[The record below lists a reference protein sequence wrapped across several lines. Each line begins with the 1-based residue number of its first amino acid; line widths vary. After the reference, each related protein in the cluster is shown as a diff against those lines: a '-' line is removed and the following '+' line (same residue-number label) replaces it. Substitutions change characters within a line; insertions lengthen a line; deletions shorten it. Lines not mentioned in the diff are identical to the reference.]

1 MSSPIGSAGRVGS
14 QQGITPFSPQAV
26 APSNPFGTQPAT
38 SASSTTATG
47 QSQGVQA
54 TATTTS
60 GQGSQGTTAST
71 QGLSP
76 QIATTATANTSST
89 SSTSPQDATGTDTF
103 LKLLVAQLQNQD
115 PTSPMDDQS
124 FVTELAQFNTVEQM
138 LGLKQAVTAQV
149 NTQTTVEAVGMLG
162 RTVTYASPGLGGGPV
177 TTNQGVVTG
186 VSLVQGQAQLQ
197 IGTQQVP
204 LSEVTAV
211 Q

>member
-1 MSSPIGSAGRVGS
+1 VSSPIGSAGGVGS

-38 SASSTTATG
+38 SANGTTATG

-54 TATTTS
+54 NAATGS

-76 QIATTATANTSST
+76 QIATTATAST

-177 TTNQGVVTG
+177 TTNQGVVSG
-186 VSLVQGQAQLQ
+186 VNLVQGQAQLQ